1 MIIVHTLCTHRKR
14 TSKKTLNYFLEIWIH
29 KCCTKKLSTFYAH
42 VLKSK
47 ILDFGGSPVSQ
58 KDVPRKS
65 FERNVVLE
73 RNLGGYYMRN
83 FSHGLKFQPAL
94 QGEILL
100 WLHGKFQPRF
110 KHNFSIAAILFRWIF
125 RQCACSNSRFNPG
138 LNFTAITWGFSA
150 FQPGLKIL
158 ARFLKWGKDFQ
169 PGLNV
174 SPSRNLL
181 HVIVTFISRG
191 FLSEPRMKSQPG

>member
-1 MIIVHTLCTHRKR
+1 MLDSPKKLQRLLAKLFTGILNYFLFFVKTTWLLSPPCAL
-14 TSKKTLNYFLEIWIH
+14 SKKTLNYFLEIWIH
-29 KCCTKKLSTFYAH
+29 KCCTKKLSTFYAN

-73 RNLGGYYMRN
+73 RSLGGYDMRN

-94 QGEILL
+94 RGEILL
-100 WLHGKFQPRF
+100 WLHGKFQPGF

-125 RQCACSNSRFNPG
+125 LQCACSNSRFKPG

-158 ARFLKWGKDFQ
+158 ARFLK
-169 PGLNV
+169 
-174 SPSRNLL
+174 
-181 HVIVTFISRG
+181 RG
-191 FLSEPRMKSQPG
+191 

>member
-1 MIIVHTLCTHRKR
+1 M
-14 TSKKTLNYFLEIWIH
+14 
-29 KCCTKKLSTFYAH
+29 FYAH

-73 RNLGGYYMRN
+73 RNLGGYYMRI

-100 WLHGKFQPRF
+100 RLHGKFQPRF
-110 KHNFSIAAILFRWIF
+110 KHNFSIAAILRE
-125 RQCACSNSRFNPG
+125 RERERKERA
-138 LNFTAITWGFSA
+138 L
-150 FQPGLKIL
+150 
-158 ARFLKWGKDFQ
+158 
-169 PGLNV
+169 
-174 SPSRNLL
+174 
-181 HVIVTFISRG
+181 
-191 FLSEPRMKSQPG
+191 